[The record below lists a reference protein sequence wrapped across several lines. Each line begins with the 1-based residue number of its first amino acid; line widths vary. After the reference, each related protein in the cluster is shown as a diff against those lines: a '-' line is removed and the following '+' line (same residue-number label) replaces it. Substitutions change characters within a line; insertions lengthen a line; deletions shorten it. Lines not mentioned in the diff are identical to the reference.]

1 MRWTLPFCFALG
13 IVFAWGGG
21 DEGAGD
27 EGAPEDTLASAGA
40 MPGGAGGAV
49 STEETTVGDEAT
61 TAATVEAT
69 GAPAPPDGYAFDS
82 RPAGEGQLAVIEYA
96 SSKTVDEV
104 GAFYESQIEAERKVE
119 LEMAG
124 DNTLVYGLSAASTIG
139 PATTP
144 MDVQRL
150 LEERSEPILVVS
162 PWKMQ
167 RDDPLIGDLREAG
180 LSTEA
185 DRLLNTKSKVTVV
198 YAVN

>member
-13 IVFAWGGG
+13 VVFACGGSDEG
-21 DEGAGD
+21 DEV
-27 EGAPEDTLASAGA
+27 APEDTLASAGA
-40 MPGGAGGAV
+40 TPGGAGGAV
-49 STEETTVGDEAT
+49 STEETTVGAEAT

-104 GAFYESQIEAERKVE
+104 GAFYESQIDAERKVE

-124 DNTLVYGLSAASTIG
+124 DNMIAYGLSAASTIG

-180 LSTEA
+180 LATEA